1 MQFRREPG
9 PIILAAGFFDGV
21 HKGHQLVIAGAL
33 ERAREVGGQAWVLT
47 FDRHPLSVIAPSKC
61 PPLLCPLDERLRL
74 LEQFG
79 VDGVLVLEFT
89 RRLAVQEP
97 ETFVKWLCGKP
108 RDTEVGHSGS
118 GNFVKLSEV
127 RCGYNWR
134 FGRRAEGTPEL
145 LARYGKLYGFRV
157 VIAPYAEY
165 QGVEISSTRIRYAVR
180 EGRLNDAAGMLGRP
194 YSIREQ
200 VVSGRGLG
208 KSLCVATA
216 NVRPS
221 AEVLPPNGVYAV
233 RVMRDGTG
241 YNGVSNLGVR
251 PTFPGAGLEHT
262 VLETHLLGFDGDL
275 YGQDIEVCFMA
286 RLRDER
292 AFESP
297 QALARQIRQD
307 IKDAQPFFKK
317 NSAVMKCEATRNRRL
332 PGV

>member
-1 MQFRREPG
+1 MKVIRKPLQFRRVPG
-9 PIILAAGFFDGV
+9 PIFLAAGFFDGV
-21 HKGHQLVIAGAL
+21 HKGHRLVLEGTL
-33 ERAREVGGQAWVLT
+33 ERAREIGGQAWVLT

-61 PPLLCPLDERLRL
+61 PPLLCSLDERLRL
-74 LEQFG
+74 LEGLG

-108 RDTEVGHSGS
+108 RVSGEAIS
-118 GNFVKLSEV
+118 GRGESAKLNEV
-127 RCGYNWR
+127 RCGDNWR

-165 QGVEISSTRIRYAVR
+165 KGVEISSTRIRYAVR
-180 EGRLNDAAGMLGRP
+180 EGRLKDAAGMLGRP
-194 YSIREQ
+194 YSIRER
-200 VVSGRGLG
+200 VISGRGVG
-208 KSLCVATA
+208 KALCVATA
-216 NVRPS
+216 NVLPS

-233 RVMRDGTG
+233 RVIHCGTA

-251 PTFPGAGLEHT
+251 PTFREAGLEHT
-262 VLETHLLGFDGDL
+262 VLETHLLGFEGDL

-292 AFESP
+292 AFDSP

-307 IKDAQPFFKK
+307 IEDAQPHFKK
-317 NSAVMKCEATRNRRL
+317 LTAK
-332 PGV
+332 